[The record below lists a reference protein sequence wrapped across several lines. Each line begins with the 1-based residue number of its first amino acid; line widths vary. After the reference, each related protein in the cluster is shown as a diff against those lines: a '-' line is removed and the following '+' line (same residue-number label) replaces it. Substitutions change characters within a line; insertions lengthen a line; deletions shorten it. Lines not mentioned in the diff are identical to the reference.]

1 MKKLFLLFSF
11 SVVFLAVYP
20 LPFRE
25 RVAELE
31 QKAEK
36 GDSAAM
42 YHLATLYERGFDS
55 IPSDSV
61 RSDSLLR
68 MAALRG
74 YAPAQ
79 NLLGY
84 RLYPLSPDSGIYWL
98 RQAAAGG
105 DLKAQ
110 SNLAYLL
117 LQSDSSIDMTERAR
131 RDSIAAAMLAKGAE
145 AGIPTSISTL
155 ADLYREGRGVERDTL
170 RATLL
175 YLEAVSGGLADA
187 EIKLLSMNQ
196 GRYRAMQ
203 PGEALEEGLRA
214 AKSGAHTVAFDLYM
228 KAAEGNIPRA
238 FTLLGDAYSSAKG
251 TDYNHSLALSN
262 YLKGAEG
269 GDPSAQFILA
279 ELLEIFPDA
288 LPGTDSGRNPQYWY
302 ARAKEQGVNDAKEAM
317 MRLFR

>member
-1 MKKLFLLFSF
+1 M
-11 SVVFLAVYP
+11 VFLGIYP
-20 LPFRE
+20 LTLGG

-42 YHLATLYERGFDS
+42 YHLATLYERGYDS
-55 IPSDSV
+55 IPSDSA

-68 MAALRG
+68 MAARRG

-84 RLYPLSPDSGIYWL
+84 RLYYHTPDSGIYWL
-98 RQAAAGG
+98 RKAAASG

-131 RDSIAAAMLAKGAE
+131 RDSIAASMLTKGAE
-145 AGIPTSISTL
+145 AGIATSISTL

-170 RATLL
+170 QATLL
-175 YLEAVSGGLADA
+175 YLDAISGGLTDA

-196 GRYRAMQ
+196 GRYSAMQ

-214 AKSGAHTVAFDLYM
+214 AKSGAHTVAFNLYM
-228 KAAEGNIPRA
+228 KATEGNIPRA
-238 FTLLGDAYSSAKG
+238 YTLLGDAYSSAKG
-251 TDYNHSLALSN
+251 TDYSHALALSN

-288 LPGTDSGRNPQYWY
+288 LSGADSSRNPQYWY
-302 ARAKEQGVNDAKEAM
+302 DRAKEQGVNDAKEAM
-317 MRLFR
+317 TRLFR